1 MVWRRPAPFVAIASI
16 SAFRSDIVIA
26 IIRLSA
32 VLLAGPRYWL
42 LPLLPIAWLSVQAM
56 LLVSGRLA
64 TFEPAAA
71 QNTLIGIPVAV
82 LATILGSRI
91 IAGELDQRTLE
102 IAYTVPGGAHRVWLG
117 KLAAAS
123 LILLASLSLTA
134 LLTFAFFTSFPVIQT
149 LYGAAQGAAFCLA
162 MTMGC
167 ATLLRSEAS
176 GALATIGAIGLANR
190 IRRFIPIPPRISPFW
205 NPLRE
210 PGADADQL
218 LAMAVQN
225 RIGIALVIAAILA
238 LTFARAER
246 REKMLSG

>member
-1 MVWRRPAPFVAIASI
+1 M
-16 SAFRSDIVIA
+16 IA

-42 LPLLPIAWLSVQAM
+42 LPLLPIAWLAVQAM

-71 QNTLIGIPVAV
+71 QNTLIGVPVAV

-149 LYGAAQGAAFCLA
+149 LYGAAQGAAFCMA
-162 MTMGC
+162 MTMGF

-176 GALATIGAIGLANR
+176 GALATIGLIGLAAR
-190 IRRFIPIPPRISPFW
+190 FRVFIPIPPRISPFW

-210 PGADADQL
+210 PPAGAEQL

-225 RIGIALVIAAILA
+225 RIGIALVIVAIIA
-238 LTFARAER
+238 LSFARAER

>member
-1 MVWRRPAPFVAIASI
+1 
-16 SAFRSDIVIA
+16 VIA

-42 LPLLPIAWLSVQAM
+42 LPLLPIAWLAVQAM
-56 LLVSGRLA
+56 LLVAGRLA

-71 QNTLIGIPVAV
+71 QNTLIGVPVAV

-149 LYGAAQGAAFCLA
+149 LYGAAQGAVFCMA
-162 MTMGC
+162 MTMGF

-176 GALATIGAIGLANR
+176 GALATIGLIGLATRFR
-190 IRRFIPIPPRISPFW
+190 IFIPIPPRISPFW
-205 NPLRE
+205 NPLRQ
-210 PGADADQL
+210 PGADADHL
-218 LAMAVQN
+218 FAMALQN
-225 RIGIALVIAAILA
+225 RIGIALAIAAIVA

-246 REKMLSG
+246 RETMLSR